1 MRSLIKYLLF
11 LALMLFFSCEKTV
24 LFVTCSDCTKE
35 EPKNAVL
42 EIKVDDL
49 YINGRSETMI
59 RIYSGNLEDSVLLD
73 AFNAASTDLTY
84 TATLNKN
91 YTITAT
97 YFIKD
102 KKYTTVDAI
111 YPRVKYVTDQCADP
125 CYFVYDK
132 KVNLK
137 LKYSGVQKTT
147 DKLVPDN
154 FHTACYQ
161 L

>member
-1 MRSLIKYLLF
+1 
-11 LALMLFFSCEKTV
+11 MLFFSCEKTV
-24 LFVTCSDCTKE
+24 LFVTCPDCTKE
-35 EPKNAVL
+35 EPKKAVL
-42 EIKVDDL
+42 EIKVEDL

-73 AFNAASTDLTY
+73 TFNAASTDLTY
-84 TATLNKN
+84 TVTLNKN

-102 KKYTTVDAI
+102 KKYIIVDAI
-111 YPRVKYVTDQCADP
+111 CPRVKYETNQCADP

-137 LKYSGVQKTT
+137 LKYTGIQKTR

-154 FHTACYQ
+154 FYIASYK